1 MSRNVVSEQTLA
13 QLGSLESSSKKT
25 ETEVSTKD
33 PEPSSFRQ
41 RLLKKDRSR
50 FNKYIQSTTTH
61 GVVYVFI
68 GKSKIRRL
76 FWSVIVLT
84 AAVGCLF
91 NVSNRIIFLANG
103 PTSTTVSIVEADSV
117 NFPAVTLCNLNLI
130 RKSYLESV
138 SPGLAEF
145 IRNVFYSQGNDQLCK
160 ETVEQL
166 ELEPNSVLVNES
178 FPDLLWRGRHTS
190 QDTIFACRFKGQE
203 CSWRDFVPTL
213 TPSGVCY
220 TFNGGKQAPI
230 LKINGSGIRFALS
243 LIVSIQQHEY
253 NAALNQDAGVKISVH
268 PQNEPP
274 QPDDLGIAIPPGKNA
289 FIGLKQ
295 TNILN
300 KNSKRKCKDGSA
312 TSSFNFLHD
321 QFPYSAAACQSDCLR
336 SNIAKTCECLGSG
349 TRQAASFATS
359 SQYRDLKNCTIED
372 ICCLIVQIYQHAS
385 CDCPLACSRT
395 QYTTGIS
402 YSAFP
407 ANYAARDLAQSVNS
421 EFNTTIDTSV
431 FQENFL
437 GINIY
442 FETLSLEEQVT
453 DNAYD
458 IVALLSD
465 IGGQLGLFLGASVI
479 SVFEFVTWIFDEVK
493 DRCCGISERKMVDK
507 FKSSTAKYVRRRKW
521 RKVKIHTTGSA
532 VKDQEKESDDYRDY
546 ETM

>member
-1 MSRNVVSEQTLA
+1 MSQEVAPLR
-13 QLGSLESSSKKT
+13 QLGSQESLPSKNS
-25 ETEVSTKD
+25 ETGISAK
-33 PEPSSFRQ
+33 EPSSFRQ

-61 GVVYVFI
+61 GVVYIFI

-76 FWSVIVLT
+76 FWLMIVIT

-91 NVSNRIIFLANG
+91 NVSNRIIFLASG
-103 PTSTTVSIVEADSV
+103 PTSTRVSIVEADSL

-145 IRNVFYSQGNDQLCK
+145 VRNVFYSQGSNQICRNTT
-160 ETVEQL
+160 EEF
-166 ELEPNSVLVNES
+166 ELEHMSMLINES
-178 FPDLLWRGRHTS
+178 LPDLLWRGRHTAE
-190 QDTIFACRFKGQE
+190 DTIFTCRFKGQE
-203 CSWRDFVPTL
+203 CSWRDFVPVL

-220 TFNGGKQAPI
+220 TFNSGKQAP
-230 LKINGSGIRFALS
+230 LMTTNGTGIRFALS

-253 NAALNQDAGVKISVH
+253 NAALDQDAGIKISVH
-268 PQNEPP
+268 PHNEPP
-274 QPDDLGIAIPPGKNA
+274 QPDELGIAIPPGKNA

-295 TNILN
+295 KNILN
-300 KNSKRKCKDGSA
+300 KNSNRKCRDGSA
-312 TSSFNFLHD
+312 TSSFNFLHGD
-321 QFPYSAAACQSDCLR
+321 FPYSVSACQSDCLR
-336 SNIAKTCECLGSG
+336 SNIARKCGCLGSG
-349 TRQAASFATS
+349 TQATS
-359 SQYRDLKNCTIED
+359 FTTKSQFHNLKNCTIKD
-372 ICCLIVQIYQHAS
+372 ICCQIVEIYQHDP
-385 CDCPLACSRT
+385 CDCPVACQRT

-402 YSAFP
+402 YSEFP
-407 ANYAARDLAQSVNS
+407 ANYAARDLADSVNS
-421 EFNTTIDTSV
+421 QLNITISTSV

-442 FETLSLEEQVT
+442 FETLSLEEEVT

-493 DRCCGISERKMVDK
+493 DRCCGISERKIIDK
-507 FKSSTAKYVRRRKW
+507 INSSTKRCVRKW
-521 RKVKIHTTGSA
+521 RKVKSHVRDVA
-532 VKDQEKESDDYRDY
+532 ADEDQEKESDDDYRSYD
-546 ETM
+546 TM

>member
-1 MSRNVVSEQTLA
+1 MSQEEASEQALA
-13 QLGSLESSSKKT
+13 DLGSQESSYK
-25 ETEVSTKD
+25 ETEPQTEVATKG
-33 PEPSSFRQ
+33 SLSFRQ

-61 GVVYVFI
+61 GVVYIFI

-76 FWSVIVLT
+76 FWLVIVLT
-84 AAVGCLF
+84 AAIGCLF

-103 PTSTTVSIVEADSV
+103 PTSTTVSIIEADSI

-145 IRNVFYSQGNDQLCK
+145 VRNVFYSQGNDQLCQNAIEQF
-160 ETVEQL
+160 ETS
-166 ELEPNSVLVNES
+166 NSVLVNES
-178 FPDLLWRGRHTS
+178 FPDLLWRGRHTAE
-190 QDTIFACRFKGQE
+190 DTIFTCRFKGQE
-203 CSWRDFVPTL
+203 CNWTDFVPIL

-220 TFNGGKQAPI
+220 TFNGGKQAPTM
-230 LKINGSGIRFALS
+230 KTNGTGIRFALS
-243 LIVSIQQHEY
+243 LIVSIQQDEY
-253 NAALNQDAGVKISVH
+253 NAALNQDAGIKISVH

-274 QPDDLGIAIPPGKNA
+274 QPDELGIAIPPGKNA
-289 FIGLKQ
+289 FISLKQ
-295 TNILN
+295 RNILN
-300 KNSKRKCKDGSA
+300 KNSKRKCREGSA
-312 TSSFNFLHD
+312 TSSFNFL
-321 QFPYSAAACQSDCLR
+321 QGEFPYSVSACQSDCLR
-336 SNIAKTCECLGSG
+336 SNIAKKCGCLGSG
-349 TRQAASFATS
+349 TQGTLFTTK
-359 SQYRDLKNCTIED
+359 SQYHNLKNCTIED
-372 ICCLIVQIYQHAS
+372 ICCQSMEIYQHDA
-385 CDCPLACSRT
+385 CECPVACSKI

-402 YSAFP
+402 YSEFP
-407 ANYAARDLAQSVNS
+407 ANYAARDLAESVNS
-421 EFNTTIDTSV
+421 QLNTTINTSV

-442 FETLSLEEQVT
+442 FETLTLEEQVT

-493 DRCCGISERKMVDK
+493 DRCCGISERKIVDK
-507 FKSSTAKYVRRRKW
+507 IKSSTAKCVRRHKW
-521 RKVKIHTTGSA
+521 RKVKSDITDFGSE
-532 VKDQEKESDDYRDY
+532 DREKESDGYINY